1 MEFVDHHIRDKY
13 LKVDRLPHIWCPG
26 CGIGSILNAF
36 LLGMEKAEV
45 DPDQVI
51 VVSGIGCTGRVPGYL
66 NMDTFHT
73 THGRAIP
80 FAVGL
85 KLARPDMHV
94 VVFSGDGDLVT
105 IGGNHFIHAARRN
118 NDLLV
123 ILVNNFN
130 YGMTGGQ
137 VGATTPTGAITTTTP
152 YGNLE
157 RPFNIPYLAAA
168 AGAVYVAR
176 WTSLH
181 VRRLAWSIAEA
192 FHRKGFRVIE
202 VLSQCP
208 TTFGRRNKMPE
219 GIDMLRWYRDNCV
232 IQHYADPKDAEI
244 VPGRKIIIGKFIDI
258 TDGVETFEEKAWNL
272 VRKFLGD
279 RIEIPFRKGL
289 RCPKEIPG

>member
-1 MEFVDHHIRDKY
+1 MPMQFVKYHVRDKY
-13 LKVDRLPHIWCPG
+13 LKTDRLPHIWCPG

-36 LLGMEKAEV
+36 LLGLEKANI
-45 DPDQVI
+45 DPDKLL
-51 VVSGIGCTGRVPGYL
+51 VVSGIGCTGRVAGYL

-80 FAVGL
+80 FAIGL
-85 KLARPDMHV
+85 KIARPDMHV

-123 ILVNNFN
+123 ILVNNLN

-137 VGATTPTGAITTTTP
+137 VGATTPHNAITTTTP
-152 YGNLE
+152 YGNIE
-157 RPFNIPYLAAA
+157 DDFNIPFLAAA

-192 FHRKGFRVIE
+192 FHRKGFRLIE
-202 VLSQCP
+202 VISQCP
-208 TTFGRRNKMPE
+208 TTFGRRNKMPN
-219 GIDMLRWYRDNCV
+219 GLDMLKWFRDNTIV
-232 IQHYADPKDAEI
+232 KHNADLRETRI
-244 VPGRKIIIGKFIDI
+244 ELNRKIVIGKFIDI
-258 TDGVETFEEKAWNL
+258 KDKPTFEEQAYGL
-272 VRKFLGD
+272 VEKVRGVKRG
-279 RIEIPFRKGL
+279 E
-289 RCPKEIPG
+289 